1 MSIHDDP
8 RRPTSGGRPLTPE
21 TPLGTDPRLTSDL
34 GDGRG
39 PRLAPGDRAPVGRGY
54 DGSPEPTSTQARQ
67 GSWGRPVLMVLGAG
81 LVLGAIYIVS
91 MMVWQQRELSPETG
105 PGARPSA
112 MAPGTNSPATGAPG
126 TNAASNPATATPGAR
141 SDQPAAG
148 GTTDVPGPA
157 SGQSAPGNPA
167 GGTATP
173 GAAGT
178 GTTGTGSGST
188 GTPAR

>member
-1 MSIHDDP
+1 MSINDDP
-8 RRPTSGGRPLTPE
+8 RRPTTGGRPLTPE
-21 TPLGTDPRLTSDL
+21 APLGTDPRLSSDPV
-34 GDGRG
+34 GRSG
-39 PRLAPGDRAPVGRGY
+39 ARLAPGDRAPVGRGL
-54 DGSPEPTSTQARQ
+54 DGAPEPTSTQVRQ
-67 GSWGRPVLMVLGAG
+67 ASWGRPVLMVLGAG

-91 MMVWQQRELSPETG
+91 MMVWQQRELNPADG
-105 PGARPSA
+105 PGAAPSA

-126 TNAASNPATATPGAR
+126 SNAASNPATATPGAR